1 MRWLDLELA
10 RGHHAEEV
18 GFYFLQIKKS
28 FFLAALDLHCGKG
41 LSLVVAHRL
50 SCPIACGS

>member
-1 MRWLDLELA
+1 MPRRLDFT
-10 RGHHAEEV
+10 
-18 GFYFLQIKKS
+18 FYKLKTL

-50 SCPIACGS
+50 SCPVACGS